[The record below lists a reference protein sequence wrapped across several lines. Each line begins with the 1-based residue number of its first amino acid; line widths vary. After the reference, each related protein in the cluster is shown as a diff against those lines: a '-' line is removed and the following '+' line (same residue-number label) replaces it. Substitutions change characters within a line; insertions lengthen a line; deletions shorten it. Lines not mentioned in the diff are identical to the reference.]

1 MKKVVIGIVVLLL
14 SGIVVVCCIK
24 GTTSEKPE
32 MTIETATTSEECVE
46 VSGNWVDT
54 SNNESCT
61 AANGL
66 WEEDACSISS
76 YCEALAEE
84 SEDTETP
91 AEDTEPTE
99 GQ

>member
-1 MKKVVIGIVVLLL
+1 MNKAMVIVGVVVLA
-14 SGIVVVCCIK
+14 GIGWVISSRGCETEPVITV
-24 GTTSEKPE
+24 
-32 MTIETATTSEECVE
+32 ETAATSEECVE
-46 VSGNWVDT
+46 VGGNWVDT
-54 SNNESCT
+54 SSNESCT

-84 SEDTETP
+84 SKDTETP
-91 AEDTEPTE
+91 AEDTESTE

>member
-1 MKKVVIGIVVLLL
+1 VNKAMIIGGIVVLAGVAYLAVSN
-14 SGIVVVCCIK
+14 SGCEV
-24 GTTSEKPE
+24 EPA

-46 VSGNWVDT
+46 VNGNWVDT
-54 SNNESCT
+54 SSNESCT

-66 WEEDACSISS
+66 WEEDACSIGS

-91 AEDTEPTE
+91 AEDTESTE